1 MKYDDYI
8 FDLYGTLV
16 DIHTDEDAPELWAA
30 MAAYYSQQ
38 GAEWQAAELRAAY
51 RRLTAAAEAEMSGV
65 SLRRD
70 AHEAH
75 PEIQIEFVFQKLFR
89 EKGVDADLE
98 EAVRAGRRFRELSTE
113 YIRLYSGAKEL
124 LQSLRDGGG
133 RVWLLSNAQSIFT
146 GWELDQLGLKPYF
159 DGIYL
164 SSDYGVK
171 KPDRRFFDV
180 LLQERRIRPDRA
192 VMIGNDGQ
200 CDIRGGREAGLST
213 LYIRSNLS
221 PDEPLPEADFVLE
234 EMDLDRV
241 RSLLAAQ
248 SCEA

>member
-16 DIHTDEDAPELWAA
+16 DIHTDEDAPELWAG
-30 MAAYYSQQ
+30 MAAYYSQR
-38 GAEWQAAELRAAY
+38 GAAYQAEELHGAY
-51 RRLTAAAEAEMSGV
+51 RRLTEEAEAAMGGA
-65 SLRRD
+65 SLRKD

-75 PEIQIEFVFQKLFR
+75 PEIQIELVFQKLFQD
-89 EKGVDADLE
+89 KGADADME

-113 YIRLYSGAKEL
+113 YIRLYDGAKEL
-124 LQSLRDGGG
+124 LRSLRAGGG

-146 GWELDQLGLKPYF
+146 MWELEHLGLSEFF

-171 KPDRRFFDV
+171 KPDRRFFEI
-180 LLQERRIRPDRA
+180 LLQERKISPDRA

-200 CDIRGGREAGLST
+200 CDIQGGRKAGLST
-213 LYIRSNLS
+213 CYIRSNLS
-221 PDEPLPEADFVLE
+221 PDEPAPEADDVIE
-234 EMDLDRV
+234 GTDLLR
-241 RSLLAAQ
+241 LLAYLQ
-248 SCEA
+248 